1 MERQPV
7 YSHLSAS
14 SLEPTSMPEMGVRS
28 KYAARVVKRMSH
40 VSRASGRQDLSVDSL
55 SHRDVVVRRSEK
67 GVKRWDCKTSPVAD
81 PSVSFVI
88 PLFNTGKSL
97 PRLLAAFE
105 TLDLDESW
113 ELILVDDGSAD
124 GTAQKAAQM
133 IRHFQRP
140 VTLVELARNFGEH
153 AAVLQGYRH
162 ALGEYIINL
171 DDDLQNPV
179 TEAVKLLRHLQQSG
193 AEVVYSYYE
202 TKKHH
207 WFRNIGS
214 RVLNRLASW
223 LLGKPQDL
231 YLSSFRA
238 LRRSLVERVV
248 TYHGPY
254 PYIDGLIL
262 GATNRI
268 ERLQVMHS
276 PRVSGQSGYTVR
288 KIMRLVMSVL
298 FDFSIMPLRIAS
310 VLGLTLCFIG
320 IVVLGSVLTEI
331 LIFGQRQVGW
341 GSLMGALAV
350 FSGAQLLM
358 LGIIGEY
365 LGRAF
370 LTVSG
375 KPQTLV
381 RAVVVHSGSLP

>member
-1 MERQPV
+1 M
-7 YSHLSAS
+7 
-14 SLEPTSMPEMGVRS
+14 
-28 KYAARVVKRMSH
+28 
-40 VSRASGRQDLSVDSL
+40 
-55 SHRDVVVRRSEK
+55 VRRCQKE
-67 GVKRWDCKTSPVAD
+67 VKPCEYGASPIAD

-88 PLFNTGKSL
+88 PLFNTGKGL

-105 TLDLDESW
+105 SLELDESW
-113 ELILVDDGSAD
+113 ELILVDDGSTD
-124 GTAQKAAQM
+124 GSAQKAAQM
-133 IRHFQRP
+133 IRLIKKP
-140 VTLVELARNFGEH
+140 ITLVELARNFGEH

-162 ALGEYIINL
+162 ARGEYVINL

-179 TEAVKLLRHLQQSG
+179 TEAVKLLKHLQQSEV
-193 AEVVYSYYE
+193 EVVYSYYVN
-202 TKKHH
+202 KKHH

-214 RVLNRLASW
+214 RLINRLASW
-223 LLGKPQDL
+223 LLDKPQDL

-276 PRVSGQSGYTVR
+276 PRVSGQSGYTLR
-288 KIMRLVMSVL
+288 KIIRLAMSVL
-298 FDFSIMPLRIAS
+298 FDFSVMPLRIAS

-381 RAVVVHSGSLP
+381 RTVTVHRGGLS